1 MPTYSKTATR
11 EQVEIIEQFLAGITI
26 QELTNRYMRTHIEKS
41 EITRKTMAM
50 SRKTAASVVFKALKL
65 IEW

>member
-26 QELTNRYMRTHIEKS
+26 PELTNRYMRTHIEKS
-41 EITRKTMAM
+41 EITSKDMAM